1 MLLLEGVELRRQSL
15 GDMLLMLLLLLLMLM
30 LQVAAVCRNRPAGTT
45 FSRRKRERRKG
56 THELVRRACDNFR

>member
-15 GDMLLMLLLLLLMLM
+15 GDMLLVLLLLLLM

>member
-15 GDMLLMLLLLLLMLM
+15 GDMLLVLLLLLLM

-45 FSRRKRERRKG
+45 FSRRKWERRKG

>member
-15 GDMLLMLLLLLLMLM
+15 GDMLLVLLLLLLM

-56 THELVRRACDNFR
+56 THELVRRACDNFM

>member
-15 GDMLLMLLLLLLMLM
+15 RDMLRVLLLLLLM

-45 FSRRKRERRKG
+45 FSRRKRGEEKRD
-56 THELVRRACDNFR
+56 A

>member
-15 GDMLLMLLLLLLMLM
+15 GDMLLVLLLLLLM

-56 THELVRRACDNFR
+56 THELVRRACGNFT

>member
-15 GDMLLMLLLLLLMLM
+15 WDMLLVLLLLLLM

>member
-15 GDMLLMLLLLLLMLM
+15 GDMLLVLLLLLLM

-56 THELVRRACDNFR
+56 TYELVRRACDNFR